1 MAKRVFIAILGLMAG
16 LSAIDAAAFTREVRE
31 SMMRDP
37 ERRQIST
44 SASRDGS
51 QIRPGQTIRR
61 RRGSLRLDSLTV
73 VERAP
78 SATVTGTVSQ
88 EDTGTQ
94 RALNG
99 DLDL

>member
-1 MAKRVFIAILGLMAG
+1 MFKRVFVMTLGTTVA
-16 LSAIDAAAFTREVRE
+16 LSAFNAAAFTREAGE
-31 SMMRDP
+31 SMVRDP
-37 ERRQIST
+37 DRRQVSV

-51 QIRPGQTIRR
+51 QIRPGRTITRR
-61 RRGSLRLDSLTV
+61 DGSLRLDSLTV
-73 VERAP
+73 VEQAP
-78 SATVTGTVSQ
+78 SATVGGSLSQ